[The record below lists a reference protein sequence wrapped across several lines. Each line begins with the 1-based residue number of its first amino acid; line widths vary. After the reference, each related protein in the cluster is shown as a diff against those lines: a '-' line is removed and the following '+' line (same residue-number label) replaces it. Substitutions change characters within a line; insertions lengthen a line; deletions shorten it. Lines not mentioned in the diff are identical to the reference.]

1 MRKKEEQRKR
11 RRSEITKGIRR
22 CEEAEERGDEF
33 GGEENDNKMEPRL
46 TGRPYSFILFI
57 NGSTALC
64 WALAS
69 SSVS

>member
-1 MRKKEEQRKR
+1 METKNGQTHDEAKTGAFEILANAPEKEFIVKL
-11 RRSEITKGIRR
+11 S
-22 CEEAEERGDEF
+22 
-33 GGEENDNKMEPRL
+33 
-46 TGRPYSFILFI
+46 SFIHSFFRSFV